1 MALYALASGFLEGYN
16 RKVEGERLAKAQ
28 AEKRVAVLDDQ
39 KTIAKY
45 RIAEGARE
53 TNRRAILDNLTRM
66 YDSTRSNPKKEAIMN
81 QYQRLVG
88 LSLDEFYEELPNI
101 DLLSSEPKSQ
111 TSRSTITSTSRPG
124 RRVTVE
130 PVRFASDPATQ

>member
-16 RKVEGERLAKAQ
+16 RKVEGERFAKAQ
-28 AEKRVAVLDDQ
+28 AVKREAVLDDQ

-88 LSLDEFYEELPNI
+88 LSLDEFYEELSNL

-111 TSRSTITSTSRPG
+111 TSRSTTTSTTVRRRRPVVSFG
-124 RRVTVE
+124 
-130 PVRFASDPATQ
+130 PDPATQ